1 MPAKQ
6 AGGAERGHLGQGL
19 VPAHV
24 SWGSGCFDMAKGLA
38 AIDQQCLLW
47 QRVQGLGRS
56 LYF

>member
-6 AGGAERGHLGQGL
+6 AGGAEREHLGQGL

-38 AIDQQCLLW
+38 AID
-47 QRVQGLGRS
+47 
-56 LYF
+56 